1 MKAKKVWI
9 NILKSCYFYSTSKIN
24 MVSRNYKQSKK
35 ELKFWNDFIKAEI
48 KDRPEDYQDIDREED
63 F

>member
-1 MKAKKVWI
+1 
-9 NILKSCYFYSTSKIN
+9 
-24 MVSRNYKQSKK
+24 MVSRNYKKSIK
-35 ELKFWNDFIKAEI
+35 EINFWNDFILAEI

>member
-1 MKAKKVWI
+1 
-9 NILKSCYFYSTSKIN
+9 
-24 MVSRNYKQSKK
+24 MVSRNYKLTKK
-35 ELKFWNDFIKAEI
+35 QLKFWSDFIEAEI

>member
-1 MKAKKVWI
+1 M
-9 NILKSCYFYSTSKIN
+9 N
-24 MVSRNYKQSKK
+24 SRYYKQSKK
-35 ELKFWNDFIKAEI
+35 EIKFWNDFIKAEI

>member
-1 MKAKKVWI
+1 
-9 NILKSCYFYSTSKIN
+9 
-24 MVSRNYKQSKK
+24 MVSSRYYKQSKK
-35 ELKFWNDFIKAEI
+35 EIKFWDNFIKAEI

>member
-1 MKAKKVWI
+1 M
-9 NILKSCYFYSTSKIN
+9 YGTSKIN
-24 MVSRNYKQSKK
+24 MISKNYKKSEK
-35 ELKFWNDFIKAEI
+35 ELNFWNDFFEAEI

>member
-1 MKAKKVWI
+1 MA
-9 NILKSCYFYSTSKIN
+9 SS
-24 MVSRNYKQSKK
+24 NYKLSKK
-35 ELKFWNDFIKAEI
+35 ESKFWNDFIEAEI

>member
-1 MKAKKVWI
+1 M
-9 NILKSCYFYSTSKIN
+9 YSNSIKN
-24 MVSRNYKQSKK
+24 MVSKNYKQSKK
-35 ELKFWNDFIKAEI
+35 ELKFWNDFIEAEI